1 MVHNNKPPKGLIQ
14 TITIT
19 EKQFVKMDYIVGE
32 YTSDIIDS
40 EETLIKAAGICV
52 DDDYDNLGEQLLDY
66 FELVQ
71 EYDGKKLFILVNL
84 RSYLSDADMNLFLQ
98 NIIERHIQIL
108 ILESSEHPILE
119 CECRHIV
126 DADFCILC

>member
-1 MVHNNKPPKGLIQ
+1 MTSPYMEKSMKNMVHNNKPLKGLIQ

-19 EKQFVKMDYIVGE
+19 EKQFIKMDYIVGE

-40 EETLIKAAGICV
+40 EETLIKAVGICV

-84 RSYLSDADMNLFLQ
+84 RSYLLDAEMNLFLQ
-98 NIIERHIQIL
+98 NIVERDIQIL
-108 ILESSEHPILE
+108 ILESS
-119 CECRHIV
+119 
-126 DADFCILC
+126 